1 MVNYL
6 WDNLF
11 QKDQREL
18 EIDSV
23 LKDNFIFRILNRVEL
38 LFVKDLFHVRTYRP
52 GETVFTQGEVG
63 VGMYIV
69 IRGTVNITTENL
81 RAHNESER
89 VQFITRLSKGDF
101 FGELALVEQAGRYT
115 ASATA
120 AEPVTLIGFF
130 KPDLQ
135 ELTERNPRIA
145 TKVVLRLAEV
155 LGCRLRETSDRFT
168 EVKKELK
175 ELSEKNVKSN

>member
-11 QKDQREL
+11 QKDQREE
-18 EIDSV
+18 EIDAV
-23 LKDNFIFRILNRVEL
+23 LRDNFIFRILNKIEL

-52 GETVFTQGEVG
+52 GEAIFTQGEVG

-69 IRGTVNITTENL
+69 VKGTVNITVENL
-81 RAHNESER
+81 RATEESQR
-89 VQFITRLSKGDF
+89 LQFITRLAKGDF

-120 AEPVTLIGFF
+120 ADAVTLIGFF

-135 ELTERNPRIA
+135 ELTDRNPRISN
-145 TKVVLRLAEV
+145 KVILRLAEV
-155 LGCRLRETSDRFT
+155 LGRRLRETSDRFT

-175 ELSEKNVKSN
+175 ELSEKNAKS